1 MMYSAAIYPKES
13 SSQEEASYHKLETI
27 CKKLDLRSSDR
38 VIEIGFGWSSS
49 WGGNLSLAYAF
60 FTCASCCDLG
70 LGSWRLLHGKPWVN
84 MLINR
89 KSMPDNEG
97 AVNDKK

>member
-13 SSQEEASYHKLETI
+13 SSQEEASYHKLETV

-70 LGSWRLLHGKPWVN
+70 PFMDWGYGDCCTAIGAWR
-84 MLINR
+84 
-89 KSMPDNEG
+89 
-97 AVNDKK
+97 